1 MSNLSSEDVDFSR
14 TAATDP
20 ENFTLPSP
28 QCETLL
34 KGSPRMPRSEKGLKL
49 TSKGEKMNH
58 ITTEQKGQTTKID
71 RFNAPFAAPEWL
83 AAFAA
88 QQVTHKVLT
97 RLSWKSLGLF
107 PWG

>member
-1 MSNLSSEDVDFSR
+1 
-14 TAATDP
+14 
-20 ENFTLPSP
+20 
-28 QCETLL
+28 
-34 KGSPRMPRSEKGLKL
+34 MPRSEKGLKL

-97 RLSWKSLGLF
+97 RLSWKSLGLVSMGLATGYAIYTF
-107 PWG
+107 WESQKDRLQHDSPDSLIHHIH